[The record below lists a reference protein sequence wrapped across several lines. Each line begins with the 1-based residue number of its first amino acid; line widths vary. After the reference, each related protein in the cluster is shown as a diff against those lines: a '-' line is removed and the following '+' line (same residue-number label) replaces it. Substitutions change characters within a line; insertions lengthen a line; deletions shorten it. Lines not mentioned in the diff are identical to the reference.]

1 MLWRGRGWESTPVPP
16 WVFNS
21 GHLMASLS
29 SKSLKRFLENFQM
42 KKAMMAITAMPP
54 ATDMPMMG
62 PIPILLLVSVCE
74 VEGIGVPEEEEEEEA
89 EFG

>member
-1 MLWRGRGWESTPVPP
+1 
-16 WVFNS
+16 
-21 GHLMASLS
+21 
-29 SKSLKRFLENFQM
+29 M

-74 VEGIGVPEEEEEEEA
+74 VEGIGVPEEEEEEA